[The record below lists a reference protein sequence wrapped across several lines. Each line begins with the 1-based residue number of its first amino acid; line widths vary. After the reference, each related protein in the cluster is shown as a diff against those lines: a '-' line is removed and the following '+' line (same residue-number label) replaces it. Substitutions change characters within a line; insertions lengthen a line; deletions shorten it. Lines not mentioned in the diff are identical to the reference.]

1 MLKVSEVAE
10 RLRVKPLTVY
20 RWIRDGKLVAIKI
33 DGILRIEDEAYAQFI
48 REGKGRKTGT
58 VATSENIRNS

>member
-1 MLKVSEVAE
+1 MLKVNEVAE

-20 RWIRDGKLVAIKI
+20 RWIKSGKLVAIKI

-48 REGKGRKTGT
+48 REGKDRKTGT